1 MVYVLKGW
9 MRTSFEGVGE
19 RTLEAGDC
27 MYQEPGIRHRVLDY
41 ADDLEVLEITIPA
54 EFETVTVAS

>member
-1 MVYVLKGW
+1 
-9 MRTSFEGVGE
+9 
-19 RTLEAGDC
+19 

-54 EFETVTVAS
+54 DFETVTLAP